1 MAIFTFVKEGRY
13 TMDPKNQNTSREG
26 MWLKVF
32 CPDARCLTEEEI
44 VKLPGEKQKAAQATG
59 KDGLWLEVFCPDQGC
74 LREEERMT
82 VPVQSAADKDKTG
95 VWLNI
100 FCPDDRCVID
110 DPTDIA

>member
-1 MAIFTFVKEGRY
+1 MDLKKQSPPAEG
-13 TMDPKNQNTSREG
+13 T
-26 MWLKVF
+26 WLKVF

-44 VKLPGEKQKAAQATG
+44 VNLPHDKQQAAQATG
-59 KDGLWLEVFCPDQGC
+59 KQGLWLEVFCPDQAC

-82 VPVQSAADKDKTG
+82 VPVQDEADKDKPG

>member
-1 MAIFTFVKEGRY
+1 MAIFTVVKEGRY
-13 TMDPKNQNTSREG
+13 AMDPKNQKTSREG

-44 VKLPGEKQKAAQATG
+44 VKLPGDKQKAAQATG

-82 VPVQSAADKDKTG
+82 VPVQSEADKDKTG